1 MHSKSNNIKF
11 KSYNDANKVVD
22 QLLESLRSRYQG
34 NLEASM
40 RESNFLFNSVQLMYY
55 RCHKV
60 NFKRGNSY
68 IDTPDWMKK
77 KKGTINL
84 KNKDD
89 KCFQNAVTLAF
100 NYGEIESHPERVS
113 NTNPFINK
121 YKWKGKNYIS
131 TIDDWKTFEKKNL
144 TIALD
149 YFVC

>member
-40 RESNFLFNSVQLMYY
+40 RESDFLFNSVHLMYY

-60 NFKRGNSY
+60 NFKRGNSC

-89 KCFQNAVTLAF
+89 KCFNM
-100 NYGEIESHPERVS
+100 R
-113 NTNPFINK
+113 
-121 YKWKGKNYIS
+121 
-131 TIDDWKTFEKKNL
+131 
-144 TIALD
+144 
-149 YFVC
+149 

>member
-40 RESNFLFNSVQLMYY
+40 RESDFLFNSVHLMYY

-60 NFKRGNSY
+60 NFKCGNSC

-89 KCFQNAVTLAF
+89 KCFNM
-100 NYGEIESHPERVS
+100 R
-113 NTNPFINK
+113 
-121 YKWKGKNYIS
+121 
-131 TIDDWKTFEKKNL
+131 
-144 TIALD
+144 
-149 YFVC
+149 